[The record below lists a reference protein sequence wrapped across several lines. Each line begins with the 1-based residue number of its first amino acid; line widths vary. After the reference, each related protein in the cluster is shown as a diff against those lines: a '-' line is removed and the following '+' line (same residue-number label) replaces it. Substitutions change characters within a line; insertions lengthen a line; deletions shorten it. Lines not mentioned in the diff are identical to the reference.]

1 MAKQLDFLA
10 SGQII
15 PTALHQ
21 EMERSYLE
29 YAMSV
34 IVGRAL
40 PDVRDGL
47 KPVHRR
53 ILYAMH
59 ELGLTPDRPFRKCAR
74 VVGDVLGKYHPH
86 GDQSVYE
93 ALVRMVQDFSSRY
106 PLLSGHGNFGS
117 IDNDPPAAM
126 RYTETRLA
134 GIGDQAVL
142 GGISEAI
149 VNFSSNFDNSQ
160 QEPVVLPAQL
170 PILILNGCSGIAVG
184 MATNIPPHNLGE
196 VVEGLIA
203 LIDNPDLSEEKLVE
217 IIPGPDFPT
226 GGEILDDTGIREAYR
241 TGRGIIPVRGV
252 AKTETIII
260 EGKRRRERTAIVV
273 TELPF
278 QVNKA
283 AWIEKIAELVN
294 LGKLEGIADIRDE
307 SNREGIRVVIELKR
321 ESQPQQVLAAL
332 YQQTALQTNFGAII
346 LALVDNQP
354 QQLSLKQVLQEFL
367 RFRETTLTRQYGD
380 ELQQASDRLHLV
392 EGLLLALQNIDRV
405 VDILKN
411 APDGTT
417 AKYRFQAELGI
428 SDPQADSILAMP
440 LRRLTGL
447 ERQKLETEATELQ
460 TKIQQLETLLH
471 NRQEFLKSL
480 KKELRSLKKKFA
492 DSRRTKIRTGK
503 SGDRRQETGDGKQQ
517 AAGKKLDSVV
527 KKQETGDRRQ
537 ETAGKKQDSVVK
549 KQETVPM
556 KKFSPPEMK
565 EVSLPTPHTP
575 HPTPHT
581 PHPTP
586 HTHTHTH
593 TPHPTPTPT
602 PTPSLKS
609 EVKKQDNKVKK
620 KPESE
625 NAPSLSLFTPQE
637 PPENAILLL
646 DAEDKISWTTPEE
659 RAPDRGLIIYQQAIE
674 KRENFLVILDN
685 AKAYPITTREV
696 PPQANQPVLISSLLT
711 KTAQKESEA
720 VLNQFFL
727 TEPQKN
733 QELLLLSQQGRI
745 KRLPINELEGVG
757 SRGLSL
763 MKLKEDDRLYAAIF
777 THEGLDLA
785 IATSSGRV
793 LRYPV
798 REELLPIMGKSAQG
812 LAILRLRYGEHLAG
826 CVSLPHREN
835 LLLIS
840 GLGYGKR
847 LAIENLRLSQL
858 GDLGSPALQFV
869 NKQDSLAAM
878 VAARAGSIVL
888 LSTNQNRKL
897 PLEVETVTVTGKDGT
912 GSQLVKLNPA
922 EKIIKVQLLHHL

>member
-354 QQLSLKQVLQEFL
+354 RQLSLKQVLQEFL

-428 SDPQADSILAMP
+428 SDAQADSILAMP

-503 SGDRRQETGDGKQQ
+503 SGAGSSQKGAGTKEQSE
-517 AAGKKLDSVV
+517 GKKL
-527 KKQETGDRRQ
+527 
-537 ETAGKKQDSVVK
+537 DSVVK

-556 KKFSPPEMK
+556 KKFSPPQMK
-565 EVSLPTPHTP
+565 EVSFPTPHTP

-586 HTHTHTH
+586 HT
-593 TPHPTPTPT
+593 PH

-609 EVKKQDNKVKK
+609 EVKKQENKVKK
-620 KPESE
+620 KSESE

-646 DAEDKISWTTPEE
+646 DAEDKVSWTTPEE
-659 RAPDRGLIIYQQAIE
+659 RVPERGLIIYQQAIE

-685 AKAYPITTREV
+685 AKAYPIATREV

-745 KRLPINELEGVG
+745 KRLPIDELEGVG

-763 MKLKEDDRLYAAIF
+763 MKLKEDDRLYGAIF

-798 REELLPIMGKSAQG
+798 REELLPMMSKSAQG

-878 VAARAGSIVL
+878 VAARPGSIVL

-897 PLEVETVTVTGKDGT
+897 PLEVETVMVTGKDGT

-922 EKIIKVQLLHHL
+922 EKIIKAQLLHRL

>member
-354 QQLSLKQVLQEFL
+354 RQLSLKQVLQEFL

-428 SDPQADSILAMP
+428 SDAQADSILAMP

-492 DSRRTKIRTGK
+492 DSRRTKIPTGK
-503 SGDRRQETGDGKQQ
+503 SGDRRQET
-517 AAGKKLDSVV
+517 AGKKL
-527 KKQETGDRRQ
+527 
-537 ETAGKKQDSVVK
+537 DSVVK

-556 KKFSPPEMK
+556 KKFSPPQMK
-565 EVSLPTPHTP
+565 EVSFPTPHTP
-575 HPTPHT
+575 HPTP
-581 PHPTP
+581 
-586 HTHTHTH
+586 
-593 TPHPTPTPT
+593 
-602 PTPSLKS
+602 SFKS
-609 EVKKQDNKVKK
+609 EGKKQDSVVKKQENKVKK
-620 KPESE
+620 KSESE
-625 NAPSLSLFTPQE
+625 NEPILSLFTPQE

-685 AKAYPITTREV
+685 AKAYPIATREV
-696 PPQANQPVLISSLLT
+696 PPKDNQPVLISSLLT
-711 KTAQKESEA
+711 KTAQKDSEA

-727 TEPQKN
+727 TEPQKS

-745 KRLPINELEGVG
+745 KRLHIDELEGVG

-763 MKLKEDDRLYAAIF
+763 MKLKEDDRLYGAVF
-777 THEGLDLA
+777 THEGLDLV

-798 REELLPIMGKSAQG
+798 REELLPMMGKSAQG

-826 CVSLPHREN
+826 CVSLPHRQN

-878 VAARAGSIVL
+878 VAAREGSIVL

-922 EKIIKVQLLHHL
+922 EKIIKAQLLHHL

>member
-10 SGQII
+10 TGQII

-142 GGISEAI
+142 GGISDAI

-354 QQLSLKQVLQEFL
+354 RQLSLKQVLQEFL
-367 RFRETTLTRQYGD
+367 HFRETTLTRQYGD

-503 SGDRRQETGDGKQQ
+503 SGDRRQET
-517 AAGKKLDSVV
+517 
-527 KKQETGDRRQ
+527 E
-537 ETAGKKQDSVVK
+537 GKKQDSVVK

-556 KKFSPPEMK
+556 KKFSPPQTK

-575 HPTPHT
+575 HPTP
-581 PHPTP
+581 
-586 HTHTHTH
+586 
-593 TPHPTPTPT
+593 
-602 PTPSLKS
+602 SFKA
-609 EVKKQDNKVKK
+609 EVKKQENKVKK

-646 DAEDKISWTTPEE
+646 DAEDKISWTTPEQ
-659 RAPDRGLIIYQQAIE
+659 RAPERGLIIYQQAIE

-685 AKAYPITTREV
+685 AKAYPISIREV

-763 MKLKEDDRLYAAIF
+763 MKLKEDDRLYGAIF

-897 PLEVETVTVTGKDGT
+897 PLEVETVAVTGKDGT
-912 GSQLVKLNPA
+912 GSQLVKLNPT
-922 EKIIKVQLLHHL
+922 EKIIKAQLLHHL

>member
-321 ESQPQQVLAAL
+321 ENQPQQVLAAL

-354 QQLSLKQVLQEFL
+354 RQLSLKQVLQEFL

-503 SGDRRQETGDGKQQ
+503 SGDRRQET
-517 AAGKKLDSVV
+517 
-527 KKQETGDRRQ
+527 E
-537 ETAGKKQDSVVK
+537 GKKQDSVVK
-549 KQETVPM
+549 KQETGERRQETEG
-556 KKFSPPEMK
+556 KKLDSVVKKQEAADGK
-565 EVSLPTPHTP
+565 QE
-575 HPTPHT
+575 
-581 PHPTP
+581 
-586 HTHTHTH
+586 
-593 TPHPTPTPT
+593 
-602 PTPSLKS
+602 S
-609 EVKKQDNKVKK
+609 EVKKQENKVKK
-620 KPESE
+620 KSESE

-659 RAPDRGLIIYQQAIE
+659 RAPDQGLIIYQQAIE

-685 AKAYPITTREV
+685 GKAYPIAIREV
-696 PPQANQPVLISSLLT
+696 PPKDNQPVLIDRLLT

-812 LAILRLRYGEHLAG
+812 LAILRLRYGEHLVG
-826 CVSLPHREN
+826 CVSLPPRSN

-888 LSTNQNRKL
+888 LSTNQERKL

-912 GSQLVKLNPA
+912 GSQLVQLNPA
-922 EKIIKVQLLHHL
+922 EKIIKAQLLYCL

>member
-354 QQLSLKQVLQEFL
+354 RQLSLKQVLQEFL

-503 SGDRRQETGDGKQQ
+503 SGDRRQETE
-517 AAGKKLDSVV
+517 GKKLDSVV
-527 KKQETGDRRQ
+527 KKQETGERRQ
-537 ETAGKKQDSVVK
+537 ETGDGKQQAAGKKQDSVVK
-549 KQETVPM
+549 KQETADG
-556 KKFSPPEMK
+556 KREA
-565 EVSLPTPHTP
+565 
-575 HPTPHT
+575 
-581 PHPTP
+581 
-586 HTHTHTH
+586 
-593 TPHPTPTPT
+593 
-602 PTPSLKS
+602 
-609 EVKKQDNKVKK
+609 EVKKQENKVKK
-620 KPESE
+620 KSESE

-659 RAPDRGLIIYQQAIE
+659 RVPDRDLIIYQQAIE
-674 KRENFLVILDN
+674 KQENFLVILDN
-685 AKAYPITTREV
+685 AKAYPISILEV
-696 PPQANQPVLISSLLT
+696 PPQGNQPVLISSLLT

-727 TEPQKN
+727 TKPQKN

-745 KRLPINELEGVG
+745 KRLSINELEGVG

-888 LSTNQNRKL
+888 LSTNQERKL

-912 GSQLVKLNPA
+912 GSQLVKLNPT
-922 EKIIKVQLLHHL
+922 EKIIKAQLLHRL

>member
-354 QQLSLKQVLQEFL
+354 RQLSLKQVLQEFL

-428 SDPQADSILAMP
+428 SDAQADSILAMP

-471 NRQEFLKSL
+471 NRQELLKSL

-503 SGDRRQETGDGKQQ
+503 SGDRRQET
-517 AAGKKLDSVV
+517 
-527 KKQETGDRRQ
+527 E
-537 ETAGKKQDSVVK
+537 GKKQDSVVK

-556 KKFSPPEMK
+556 KKFSPPQTK

-575 HPTPHT
+575 HPTP
-581 PHPTP
+581 
-586 HTHTHTH
+586 
-593 TPHPTPTPT
+593 
-602 PTPSLKS
+602 SLKA
-609 EVKKQDNKVKK
+609 EVKKQENKVKK

-646 DAEDKISWTTPEE
+646 DAEDKISWTTPEQ
-659 RAPDRGLIIYQQAIE
+659 RAPERGLIIYQQAIE

-685 AKAYPITTREV
+685 AKAYPIATREV

-745 KRLPINELEGVG
+745 KRLPIDELEGVG

-763 MKLKEDDRLYAAIF
+763 MKLKEDDRLYGAIF

-798 REELLPIMGKSAQG
+798 REELLPMMSKSAQG

-897 PLEVETVTVTGKDGT
+897 PLEVETVAVTGKDGT
-912 GSQLVKLNPA
+912 GSQLVKLNPT
-922 EKIIKVQLLHHL
+922 EKIIKAQLLHRL

>member
-10 SGQII
+10 TGQII

-142 GGISEAI
+142 GGISDAI

-354 QQLSLKQVLQEFL
+354 RQLSLKQVLQEFL
-367 RFRETTLTRQYGD
+367 HFRETTLTRQYGD

-503 SGDRRQETGDGKQQ
+503 SGDRRQET
-517 AAGKKLDSVV
+517 
-527 KKQETGDRRQ
+527 E
-537 ETAGKKQDSVVK
+537 GKKQDSVVK

-556 KKFSPPEMK
+556 KKFSPPQTK

-575 HPTPHT
+575 HPTP
-581 PHPTP
+581 
-586 HTHTHTH
+586 
-593 TPHPTPTPT
+593 
-602 PTPSLKS
+602 SLKA
-609 EVKKQDNKVKK
+609 EVKKQENKVKK

-646 DAEDKISWTTPEE
+646 DAEDKISWMTPEE

-685 AKAYPITTREV
+685 AKAYPIAIREV
-696 PPQANQPVLISSLLT
+696 PPQANQPVLIDRLLT

-897 PLEVETVTVTGKDGT
+897 PLEVETVAVTGKDGT
-912 GSQLVKLNPA
+912 GSQLVKLNPT
-922 EKIIKVQLLHHL
+922 EKIIKAQLLHHL

>member
-354 QQLSLKQVLQEFL
+354 RQLSLKQVLQEFL

-428 SDPQADSILAMP
+428 SDAQADSILAMP

-503 SGDRRQETGDGKQQ
+503 SGDRRQET
-517 AAGKKLDSVV
+517 
-527 KKQETGDRRQ
+527 
-537 ETAGKKQDSVVK
+537 AGKKQDSVVK

-556 KKFSPPEMK
+556 KKFSPPQMK
-565 EVSLPTPHTP
+565 EVSFPTPHTP

-586 HTHTHTH
+586 
-593 TPHPTPTPT
+593 
-602 PTPSLKS
+602 SLKA
-609 EVKKQDNKVKK
+609 EVKKQENKVKK

-685 AKAYPITTREV
+685 AKAYPIATREV

-745 KRLPINELEGVG
+745 KRLPIDELEGVG

-763 MKLKEDDRLYAAIF
+763 MKLKEDDRLYGAIF

-798 REELLPIMGKSAQG
+798 REELLPMMSKSAQG

-878 VAARAGSIVL
+878 VAAQAGSIVL

-922 EKIIKVQLLHHL
+922 EKIIKAQLLHRL

>member
-354 QQLSLKQVLQEFL
+354 RQLSLKQVLQEFL

-428 SDPQADSILAMP
+428 SDAQADSILAMP

-503 SGDRRQETGDGKQQ
+503 SGDRRQETGDRRQETGERRQETAGKKLDSAVKKQETGERRQ
-517 AAGKKLDSVV
+517 ETAGKKLDSVV
-527 KKQETGDRRQ
+527 KKQE
-537 ETAGKKQDSVVK
+537 
-549 KQETVPM
+549 
-556 KKFSPPEMK
+556 
-565 EVSLPTPHTP
+565 
-575 HPTPHT
+575 
-581 PHPTP
+581 
-586 HTHTHTH
+586 
-593 TPHPTPTPT
+593 
-602 PTPSLKS
+602 
-609 EVKKQDNKVKK
+609 NKVKK
-620 KPESE
+620 KSESE
-625 NAPSLSLFTPQE
+625 NEPILSLFTPQE

-659 RAPDRGLIIYQQAIE
+659 RVPDRGLIIYQQAIE

-685 AKAYPITTREV
+685 AKAYPIATREV
-696 PPQANQPVLISSLLT
+696 PPKDNQPVLISSLLT
-711 KTAQKESEA
+711 KTAQKDSEA

-727 TEPQKN
+727 TEPQKS

-745 KRLPINELEGVG
+745 KRLHIDELEGVG

-763 MKLKEDDRLYAAIF
+763 MKLKEDDRLYGAVF
-777 THEGLDLA
+777 THEGLDLV

-798 REELLPIMGKSAQG
+798 REELLPMMGKSAQG

-826 CVSLPHREN
+826 CVSLPHRQN

-878 VAARAGSIVL
+878 VAAREGSIVL

-922 EKIIKVQLLHHL
+922 EKIIKAQLLHHL

>member
-149 VNFSSNFDNSQ
+149 VNFNSNFDNSQ

-354 QQLSLKQVLQEFL
+354 RQLSLKQVLQEFL

-503 SGDRRQETGDGKQQ
+503 SGDRRQET
-517 AAGKKLDSVV
+517 
-527 KKQETGDRRQ
+527 E
-537 ETAGKKQDSVVK
+537 GKKQDSVVK

-556 KKFSPPEMK
+556 KKFSPPQTK

-575 HPTPHT
+575 HPTP
-581 PHPTP
+581 
-586 HTHTHTH
+586 
-593 TPHPTPTPT
+593 
-602 PTPSLKS
+602 SLKA
-609 EVKKQDNKVKK
+609 EVKKQENKVKK

-646 DAEDKISWTTPEE
+646 DAEDKISWTTPEQ
-659 RAPDRGLIIYQQAIE
+659 RAPERGLIIYQQAIE

-685 AKAYPITTREV
+685 AKAYPIATREV

-745 KRLPINELEGVG
+745 KRLPIDELEGVG

-763 MKLKEDDRLYAAIF
+763 MKLKEDDRLYGAIF

-840 GLGYGKR
+840 GLGYAKR

-878 VAARAGSIVL
+878 VAARPGSIVL

-897 PLEVETVTVTGKDGT
+897 PLEVETVMVTGKDGT
-912 GSQLVKLNPA
+912 GSQLVKLNPT
-922 EKIIKVQLLHHL
+922 EKIIKAQLLQDTSNRGFC

>member
-354 QQLSLKQVLQEFL
+354 RQLSLKQVLQEFL

-428 SDPQADSILAMP
+428 SDAQADSILAMP

-503 SGDRRQETGDGKQQ
+503 SGDRRQQ
-517 AAGKKLDSVV
+517 AAGKKL
-527 KKQETGDRRQ
+527 
-537 ETAGKKQDSVVK
+537 DSVVK

-565 EVSLPTPHTP
+565 EVSFPTPHTP
-575 HPTPHT
+575 HPTP
-581 PHPTP
+581 P
-586 HTHTHTH
+586 
-593 TPHPTPTPT
+593 
-602 PTPSLKS
+602 LKA
-609 EVKKQDNKVKK
+609 EVKKQENKVKK
-620 KPESE
+620 KSESE
-625 NAPSLSLFTPQE
+625 NEPILSLFTPQE

-659 RAPDRGLIIYQQAIE
+659 RVPDRGLIIYQQAIE

-685 AKAYPITTREV
+685 AKAYPIATREV
-696 PPQANQPVLISSLLT
+696 PPKDNQPVLISSLLT
-711 KTAQKESEA
+711 KTAQKDSEA

-727 TEPQKN
+727 TEPQKS

-745 KRLPINELEGVG
+745 KRLPIDELEGVG

-763 MKLKEDDRLYAAIF
+763 MKLKEDDRLYGAIF

-798 REELLPIMGKSAQG
+798 REELLPMMSKSAQG

-878 VAARAGSIVL
+878 VAAREGSIVL

-922 EKIIKVQLLHHL
+922 EKIIKAQLLHHL

>member
-10 SGQII
+10 TGQII

-142 GGISEAI
+142 GGISDAI

-354 QQLSLKQVLQEFL
+354 RQLSLKQVLQEFL

-428 SDPQADSILAMP
+428 SDAQADSILAMP

-503 SGDRRQETGDGKQQ
+503 SG
-517 AAGKKLDSVV
+517 AGSSQKGAGTKEQS
-527 KKQETGDRRQ
+527 
-537 ETAGKKQDSVVK
+537 AGKKQDSVVK
-549 KQETVPM
+549 KQESVPM
-556 KKFSPPEMK
+556 KKFSPPQMK
-565 EVSLPTPHTP
+565 EVSFPTPHTP
-575 HPTPHT
+575 HPTP
-581 PHPTP
+581 
-586 HTHTHTH
+586 
-593 TPHPTPTPT
+593 
-602 PTPSLKS
+602 SFEA
-609 EVKKQDNKVKK
+609 EVKKQENKVKK
-620 KPESE
+620 KSESE

-659 RAPDRGLIIYQQAIE
+659 RAPDQGLIIYQQAIE

-685 AKAYPITTREV
+685 AKAYPIATREV
-696 PPQANQPVLISSLLT
+696 PPKDNQPVLIDRLLT
-711 KTAQKESEA
+711 KTAQQDSEA

-727 TEPQKN
+727 TEPKKN

-745 KRLPINELEGVG
+745 KRLSIDELEGVG

-763 MKLKEDDRLYAAIF
+763 MKLKEDDRLYGAIF

-812 LAILRLRYGEHLAG
+812 LAILRLRYGENLAG

-897 PLEVETVTVTGKDGT
+897 PLEVETVAVTGKDGT

-922 EKIIKVQLLHHL
+922 EKIIKAQLLHRL

>member
-1 MAKQLDFLA
+1 
-10 SGQII
+10 
-15 PTALHQ
+15 
-21 EMERSYLE
+21 
-29 YAMSV
+29 
-34 IVGRAL
+34 
-40 PDVRDGL
+40 
-47 KPVHRR
+47 
-53 ILYAMH
+53 
-59 ELGLTPDRPFRKCAR
+59 
-74 VVGDVLGKYHPH
+74 
-86 GDQSVYE
+86 
-93 ALVRMVQDFSSRY
+93 
-106 PLLSGHGNFGS
+106 
-117 IDNDPPAAM
+117 
-126 RYTETRLA
+126 
-134 GIGDQAVL
+134 
-142 GGISEAI
+142 
-149 VNFSSNFDNSQ
+149 
-160 QEPVVLPAQL
+160 
-170 PILILNGCSGIAVG
+170 
-184 MATNIPPHNLGE
+184 
-196 VVEGLIA
+196 
-203 LIDNPDLSEEKLVE
+203 
-217 IIPGPDFPT
+217 
-226 GGEILDDTGIREAYR
+226 
-241 TGRGIIPVRGV
+241 
-252 AKTETIII
+252 
-260 EGKRRRERTAIVV
+260 
-273 TELPF
+273 
-278 QVNKA
+278 
-283 AWIEKIAELVN
+283 
-294 LGKLEGIADIRDE
+294 LEGIADIRDE

-354 QQLSLKQVLQEFL
+354 RQLSLKQVLQEFL

-417 AKYRFQAELGI
+417 AKYRFRAELGI

-503 SGDRRQETGDGKQQ
+503 SGDRKQETE
-517 AAGKKLDSVV
+517 GKKQDSVV
-527 KKQETGDRRQ
+527 KKQDTGDGRQ
-537 ETAGKKQDSVVK
+537 ETEGKKQDSVVK

-556 KKFSPPEMK
+556 KKFSPPQMK
-565 EVSLPTPHTP
+565 EVSFPTPHTP

-586 HTHTHTH
+586 
-593 TPHPTPTPT
+593 P
-602 PTPSLKS
+602 LKS
-609 EVKKQDNKVKK
+609 EVKKQENKVKK
-620 KPESE
+620 KSESE
-625 NAPSLSLFTPQE
+625 NTPSLSLFTPQE

-659 RAPDRGLIIYQQAIE
+659 RAPDQGLIIYQQAIE

-685 AKAYPITTREV
+685 AKAYPIATREV
-696 PPQANQPVLISSLLT
+696 PPQANQPVLIDRLLT
-711 KTAQKESEA
+711 KTAQKDSEA

-777 THEGLDLA
+777 TQEGLDLA

-798 REELLPIMGKSAQG
+798 REELLPMMGKSAQG
-812 LAILRLRYGEHLAG
+812 VGILRLRYGENLAG

-888 LSTNQNRKL
+888 LSTNQNRQL

-912 GSQLVKLNPA
+912 GSQLVKLNPT
-922 EKIIKVQLLHHL
+922 EKIIKAQLLHRL

>member
-1 MAKQLDFLA
+1 
-10 SGQII
+10 
-15 PTALHQ
+15 
-21 EMERSYLE
+21 
-29 YAMSV
+29 
-34 IVGRAL
+34 
-40 PDVRDGL
+40 
-47 KPVHRR
+47 
-53 ILYAMH
+53 MH

-354 QQLSLKQVLQEFL
+354 RQLSLKQVLQEFL

-428 SDPQADSILAMP
+428 SDDQADSILAMA

-492 DSRRTKIRTGK
+492 DSRRTKIRPGK
-503 SGDRRQETGDGKQQ
+503 S
-517 AAGKKLDSVV
+517 
-527 KKQETGDRRQ
+527 GDRRQ

-556 KKFSPPEMK
+556 KKFSPPQMK
-565 EVSLPTPHTP
+565 EVSFPTPQTP
-575 HPTPHT
+575 HPTP
-581 PHPTP
+581 P
-586 HTHTHTH
+586 
-593 TPHPTPTPT
+593 
-602 PTPSLKS
+602 LKA
-609 EVKKQDNKVKK
+609 EVKKQENKVKK
-620 KPESE
+620 KSESE

-685 AKAYPITTREV
+685 AKAYPIATREV

-745 KRLPINELEGVG
+745 KRLPIDELEGVG

-763 MKLKEDDRLYAAIF
+763 MKLKEDDHLYGAIF

-798 REELLPIMGKSAQG
+798 REELLPMMGKSAQG

-840 GLGYGKR
+840 GLGYAKR

-888 LSTNQNRKL
+888 LSTNQKRKL

-922 EKIIKVQLLHHL
+922 EKIIKAQLLHHL

>member
-354 QQLSLKQVLQEFL
+354 RQLSLKQVLQEFL

-503 SGDRRQETGDGKQQ
+503 SGDRRQET
-517 AAGKKLDSVV
+517 
-527 KKQETGDRRQ
+527 E
-537 ETAGKKQDSVVK
+537 GKKQDSVVK

-556 KKFSPPEMK
+556 KKFSPPQTK

-575 HPTPHT
+575 HPTP
-581 PHPTP
+581 
-586 HTHTHTH
+586 
-593 TPHPTPTPT
+593 
-602 PTPSLKS
+602 SLKA
-609 EVKKQDNKVKK
+609 EVKKQENKVKK

-646 DAEDKISWTTPEE
+646 DAEDKISWTTPEQ
-659 RAPDRGLIIYQQAIE
+659 RAPERGLIIYQQAIE

-685 AKAYPITTREV
+685 AKAYPIATREV

-745 KRLPINELEGVG
+745 KRLPIDELEGVG

-763 MKLKEDDRLYAAIF
+763 MKLKEDDRLYGAIF

-798 REELLPIMGKSAQG
+798 REELLPMMSKSAQG

-840 GLGYGKR
+840 GLGYAKR

-878 VAARAGSIVL
+878 VAARPGSIVL

-897 PLEVETVTVTGKDGT
+897 PLEVETVMVTGKDGT
-912 GSQLVKLNPA
+912 GSQLVKLNPT
-922 EKIIKVQLLHHL
+922 EKIIKAQLLQDTSNRGFC

>member
-10 SGQII
+10 TGQII

-142 GGISEAI
+142 GGISDAI

-354 QQLSLKQVLQEFL
+354 RQLSLKQVLQEFL
-367 RFRETTLTRQYGD
+367 HFRETTLTRQYGD

-503 SGDRRQETGDGKQQ
+503 SGDRRQET
-517 AAGKKLDSVV
+517 
-527 KKQETGDRRQ
+527 E
-537 ETAGKKQDSVVK
+537 GKKQDSVVK

-556 KKFSPPEMK
+556 KKFSPPQTK

-575 HPTPHT
+575 HPTP
-581 PHPTP
+581 
-586 HTHTHTH
+586 
-593 TPHPTPTPT
+593 
-602 PTPSLKS
+602 SFKA
-609 EVKKQDNKVKK
+609 EVKKQENKVKK

-685 AKAYPITTREV
+685 AKAYPIAIREV

-763 MKLKEDDRLYAAIF
+763 MKLKEDDRLYGAIF

-888 LSTNQNRKL
+888 LSTNQDRKL
-897 PLEVETVTVTGKDGT
+897 PLEVETVAVTGKDGT
-912 GSQLVKLNPA
+912 GSQLVKLNPT
-922 EKIIKVQLLHHL
+922 EKIIKAQLLHHL

>member
-149 VNFSSNFDNSQ
+149 VNFNSNFDNSQ

-203 LIDNPDLSEEKLVE
+203 LIE
-217 IIPGPDFPT
+217 
-226 GGEILDDTGIREAYR
+226 
-241 TGRGIIPVRGV
+241 

-354 QQLSLKQVLQEFL
+354 RQLSLKQVLQEFL

-503 SGDRRQETGDGKQQ
+503 SGDRRQET
-517 AAGKKLDSVV
+517 
-527 KKQETGDRRQ
+527 E
-537 ETAGKKQDSVVK
+537 GKKQDSVVK

-556 KKFSPPEMK
+556 KKFSPPQTK

-575 HPTPHT
+575 HPTP
-581 PHPTP
+581 
-586 HTHTHTH
+586 
-593 TPHPTPTPT
+593 
-602 PTPSLKS
+602 SLKA
-609 EVKKQDNKVKK
+609 EVKKQENKVKK

-646 DAEDKISWTTPEE
+646 DAEDKISWTTPEQ
-659 RAPDRGLIIYQQAIE
+659 RAPERGLIIYQQAIE

-685 AKAYPITTREV
+685 AKAYPIATREV

-745 KRLPINELEGVG
+745 KRLPIDELEGVG

-763 MKLKEDDRLYAAIF
+763 MKLKEDDRLYGAIF

-798 REELLPIMGKSAQG
+798 REELLPMMSKSAQG

-840 GLGYGKR
+840 GLGYAKR

-878 VAARAGSIVL
+878 VAARPGSIVL

-897 PLEVETVTVTGKDGT
+897 PLEVETVMVTGKDGT
-912 GSQLVKLNPA
+912 GSQLVKLNPT
-922 EKIIKVQLLHHL
+922 EKIIKAQLLQDTSNRGFC

>member
-354 QQLSLKQVLQEFL
+354 RQLSLKQVLQEFL

-428 SDPQADSILAMP
+428 SDDQADSILAMP

-492 DSRRTKIRTGK
+492 DSRRTKIRPGK
-503 SGDRRQETGDGKQQ
+503 S
-517 AAGKKLDSVV
+517 
-527 KKQETGDRRQ
+527 GDRRQ

-556 KKFSPPEMK
+556 KKFSPPQMK
-565 EVSLPTPHTP
+565 EVSFPTPQTP
-575 HPTPHT
+575 HPTP
-581 PHPTP
+581 P
-586 HTHTHTH
+586 
-593 TPHPTPTPT
+593 
-602 PTPSLKS
+602 LKA
-609 EVKKQDNKVKK
+609 EVKKQENKVKK
-620 KPESE
+620 KSESE

-685 AKAYPITTREV
+685 AKAYPIAIREV
-696 PPQANQPVLISSLLT
+696 PPKDNQPVLISSLLT

-777 THEGLDLA
+777 TQEGLDLA
-785 IATSSGRV
+785 IATSSGRM

-798 REELLPIMGKSAQG
+798 REELLPMMSKSAQG

-840 GLGYGKR
+840 GLGYAKR

-888 LSTNQNRKL
+888 LSTNQKRKL

-922 EKIIKVQLLHHL
+922 EKIIKAQLLHRL

>member
-149 VNFSSNFDNSQ
+149 VNFNSNFDNSQ

-354 QQLSLKQVLQEFL
+354 RQLSLKQVLQEFL

-428 SDPQADSILAMP
+428 SDAQADSILAMP

-503 SGDRRQETGDGKQQ
+503 SG
-517 AAGKKLDSVV
+517 AGSSQKGAGTKEQS
-527 KKQETGDRRQ
+527 
-537 ETAGKKQDSVVK
+537 AGKKQDSVVK
-549 KQETVPM
+549 KQESVPM
-556 KKFSPPEMK
+556 KKFSPPQMK
-565 EVSLPTPHTP
+565 EVSFPTPHTP
-575 HPTPHT
+575 HPTP
-581 PHPTP
+581 
-586 HTHTHTH
+586 
-593 TPHPTPTPT
+593 
-602 PTPSLKS
+602 SFEA
-609 EVKKQDNKVKK
+609 EVKKQENKVKK
-620 KPESE
+620 KSESE

-685 AKAYPITTREV
+685 AKAYPIATREV
-696 PPQANQPVLISSLLT
+696 PPKDNQPVLIDRLLT
-711 KTAQKESEA
+711 KTAQKDSEA

-745 KRLPINELEGVG
+745 KRLSIDELEGVG

-763 MKLKEDDRLYAAIF
+763 MKLKEDDRLYGAIF

-878 VAARAGSIVL
+878 VAAREGSIVL

-922 EKIIKVQLLHHL
+922 EKIIKAQLLHRL

>member
-149 VNFSSNFDNSQ
+149 VNFNSNFDNSQ

-354 QQLSLKQVLQEFL
+354 RQLSLKQVLQEFL

-428 SDPQADSILAMP
+428 SDAQADSILAMP

-503 SGDRRQETGDGKQQ
+503 SG
-517 AAGKKLDSVV
+517 AGSSQKGAGTKEQS
-527 KKQETGDRRQ
+527 
-537 ETAGKKQDSVVK
+537 AGKKQDSVVK
-549 KQETVPM
+549 KQESVPM
-556 KKFSPPEMK
+556 KKFSPPQMK
-565 EVSLPTPHTP
+565 EVSFPTPHTP
-575 HPTPHT
+575 HPTP
-581 PHPTP
+581 
-586 HTHTHTH
+586 
-593 TPHPTPTPT
+593 
-602 PTPSLKS
+602 SFEA
-609 EVKKQDNKVKK
+609 EVKKQENKVKK
-620 KPESE
+620 KSESE

-685 AKAYPITTREV
+685 AKAYPIATREV
-696 PPQANQPVLISSLLT
+696 PPKDNQPVLIDRLLT
-711 KTAQKESEA
+711 KTAQKDSEA

-745 KRLPINELEGVG
+745 KRLSIDELEGVG

-763 MKLKEDDRLYAAIF
+763 MKLKEDDRLYGAIF

-812 LAILRLRYGEHLAG
+812 LAILRLRYGENLAG

-878 VAARAGSIVL
+878 VAAQEGSIVL

-922 EKIIKVQLLHHL
+922 EKIIKVQLLHRL

>member
-142 GGISEAI
+142 GGISDAI

-354 QQLSLKQVLQEFL
+354 RQLSLKQVLQEFL

-428 SDPQADSILAMP
+428 SDAQADSILAMP

-503 SGDRRQETGDGKQQ
+503 SGDRRQET
-517 AAGKKLDSVV
+517 
-527 KKQETGDRRQ
+527 
-537 ETAGKKQDSVVK
+537 AGKKQDSVVK

-556 KKFSPPEMK
+556 KKFSPPQIK

-586 HTHTHTH
+586 HTPHPTPH
-593 TPHPTPTPT
+593 TPHPTPHTPHPT
-602 PTPSLKS
+602 PPFKS
-609 EVKKQDNKVKK
+609 EVKKQENKVKK
-620 KPESE
+620 KSESE
-625 NAPSLSLFTPQE
+625 NEPILSLFTPQE
-637 PPENAILLL
+637 PPENAILWL
-646 DAEDKISWTTPEE
+646 DAEDKISWTTAEE
-659 RAPDRGLIIYQQAIE
+659 RAPDKGLIIYQQAIE

-685 AKAYPITTREV
+685 AKAYPIATREV

-745 KRLPINELEGVG
+745 KRLPIDELEGVG

-763 MKLKEDDRLYAAIF
+763 MKLKEDDRLYAALF

-798 REELLPIMGKSAQG
+798 REELLPMMSKSAQG

-897 PLEVETVTVTGKDGT
+897 PLEVETVAVTGKDGT
-912 GSQLVKLNPA
+912 GSQLVKLNPT
-922 EKIIKVQLLHHL
+922 EKIIKAQLLHRL

>member
-149 VNFSSNFDNSQ
+149 VNFNSNFDNSQ

-354 QQLSLKQVLQEFL
+354 RQLSLKQVLQEFL

-503 SGDRRQETGDGKQQ
+503 SGDRK
-517 AAGKKLDSVV
+517 
-527 KKQETGDRRQ
+527 Q

-556 KKFSPPEMK
+556 KKFSPPQTK

-575 HPTPHT
+575 HPTP
-581 PHPTP
+581 
-586 HTHTHTH
+586 
-593 TPHPTPTPT
+593 
-602 PTPSLKS
+602 SLKA
-609 EVKKQDNKVKK
+609 EVKKQENKVKK

-659 RAPDRGLIIYQQAIE
+659 RAPDQGLIIYQQAIE

-685 AKAYPITTREV
+685 AKAYPIATREV

-727 TEPQKN
+727 TEPQKT

-745 KRLPINELEGVG
+745 KRLPIDELEGVG

-763 MKLKEDDRLYAAIF
+763 MKLKEDDRLYGAIF

-798 REELLPIMGKSAQG
+798 REELLPMMSKSAQG

-840 GLGYGKR
+840 GLGYAKR

-878 VAARAGSIVL
+878 VAARPGSIVL

-912 GSQLVKLNPA
+912 GSQLVKLNPT
-922 EKIIKVQLLHHL
+922 EKIIKAQLLQDTSNRGFC

>member
-1 MAKQLDFLA
+1 
-10 SGQII
+10 
-15 PTALHQ
+15 
-21 EMERSYLE
+21 
-29 YAMSV
+29 
-34 IVGRAL
+34 
-40 PDVRDGL
+40 
-47 KPVHRR
+47 
-53 ILYAMH
+53 
-59 ELGLTPDRPFRKCAR
+59 
-74 VVGDVLGKYHPH
+74 
-86 GDQSVYE
+86 
-93 ALVRMVQDFSSRY
+93 VRMVQDFSSRY

-354 QQLSLKQVLQEFL
+354 RQLSLKQVLQEFL

-503 SGDRRQETGDGKQQ
+503 SGDRRQET
-517 AAGKKLDSVV
+517 
-527 KKQETGDRRQ
+527 E
-537 ETAGKKQDSVVK
+537 GKKQDSVVK

-556 KKFSPPEMK
+556 KKFSPPQTK

-575 HPTPHT
+575 HPTP
-581 PHPTP
+581 
-586 HTHTHTH
+586 
-593 TPHPTPTPT
+593 
-602 PTPSLKS
+602 SLKA
-609 EVKKQDNKVKK
+609 EVKKQENKVKK

-646 DAEDKISWTTPEE
+646 DAEDKISWTTPEQ
-659 RAPDRGLIIYQQAIE
+659 RAPERGLIIYQQAIE

-685 AKAYPITTREV
+685 AKAYPIATREV

-745 KRLPINELEGVG
+745 KRLPIDELEGVG

-763 MKLKEDDRLYAAIF
+763 MKLKEDDRLYGAIF

-798 REELLPIMGKSAQG
+798 REELLPMMSKSAQG

-840 GLGYGKR
+840 GLGYAKR

-878 VAARAGSIVL
+878 VAARPGSIVL

-897 PLEVETVTVTGKDGT
+897 PLEVETVMVTGKDGT
-912 GSQLVKLNPA
+912 GSQLVKLNPT
-922 EKIIKVQLLHHL
+922 EKIIKAQLLQDTSNRGFC

>member
-354 QQLSLKQVLQEFL
+354 RQLSLKQVLQEFL

-428 SDPQADSILAMP
+428 SDAQADSILAMP

-503 SGDRRQETGDGKQQ
+503 SGDRRQETGDRRQETGERRQETAGKKLDSAVKKQETGERRQ
-517 AAGKKLDSVV
+517 ETAGKKLDSVV
-527 KKQETGDRRQ
+527 KKQE
-537 ETAGKKQDSVVK
+537 
-549 KQETVPM
+549 
-556 KKFSPPEMK
+556 
-565 EVSLPTPHTP
+565 
-575 HPTPHT
+575 
-581 PHPTP
+581 
-586 HTHTHTH
+586 
-593 TPHPTPTPT
+593 
-602 PTPSLKS
+602 
-609 EVKKQDNKVKK
+609 NKVKK
-620 KPESE
+620 KSESE
-625 NAPSLSLFTPQE
+625 NEPILSLFTPQE

-659 RAPDRGLIIYQQAIE
+659 RVPDRGLIIYQQAIE

-685 AKAYPITTREV
+685 AKAYPIATREV
-696 PPQANQPVLISSLLT
+696 PPKDNQPVLISSLLT
-711 KTAQKESEA
+711 KTAQKDSEA

-727 TEPQKN
+727 TEPQKS

-745 KRLPINELEGVG
+745 KRLPIDELEGVG

-763 MKLKEDDRLYAAIF
+763 MKLKEDDRLYGAVF
-777 THEGLDLA
+777 THEGLDLV

-798 REELLPIMGKSAQG
+798 REELLPMMGKSAQG

-826 CVSLPHREN
+826 CVSLPHRQN

-878 VAARAGSIVL
+878 VAAREGSIVL

-922 EKIIKVQLLHHL
+922 EKIIKAQLLHHL

>member
-149 VNFSSNFDNSQ
+149 VNFNSNFDNSQ

-354 QQLSLKQVLQEFL
+354 RQLSLKQVLQEFL

-428 SDPQADSILAMP
+428 SDAQADSILAMP

-503 SGDRRQETGDGKQQ
+503 SG
-517 AAGKKLDSVV
+517 AGSSQKGAGTKEQS
-527 KKQETGDRRQ
+527 
-537 ETAGKKQDSVVK
+537 AGKKQDSVVK
-549 KQETVPM
+549 KQESVPM
-556 KKFSPPEMK
+556 KNFSPPQMK
-565 EVSLPTPHTP
+565 EVSFPTPHTP
-575 HPTPHT
+575 HPTP
-581 PHPTP
+581 
-586 HTHTHTH
+586 
-593 TPHPTPTPT
+593 
-602 PTPSLKS
+602 SFEA
-609 EVKKQDNKVKK
+609 EVKKQENKVKK
-620 KPESE
+620 KSESE

-685 AKAYPITTREV
+685 AKAYPIATREV
-696 PPQANQPVLISSLLT
+696 PPKDNQPVLIDRLLT
-711 KTAQKESEA
+711 KTAQKDSEA

-745 KRLPINELEGVG
+745 KRLPIDELEGVG

-763 MKLKEDDRLYAAIF
+763 MKLKEDDRLYGAIF

-798 REELLPIMGKSAQG
+798 REELLPIMSKSAQG
-812 LAILRLRYGEHLAG
+812 LAILRLRYGENLAG

-878 VAARAGSIVL
+878 VAAREGSIVL

-922 EKIIKVQLLHHL
+922 EKIIKAQLLHRL

>member
-10 SGQII
+10 SGQIV

-354 QQLSLKQVLQEFL
+354 RQLSLKQVLQEFL

-503 SGDRRQETGDGKQQ
+503 SGDR
-517 AAGKKLDSVV
+517 
-527 KKQETGDRRQ
+527 KQET
-537 ETAGKKQDSVVK
+537 EGKKQDSVVK

-556 KKFSPPEMK
+556 KKFSPPQTK

-586 HTHTHTH
+586 
-593 TPHPTPTPT
+593 
-602 PTPSLKS
+602 SFKA
-609 EVKKQDNKVKK
+609 EVKKQENKVKK
-620 KPESE
+620 KSESE

-646 DAEDKISWTTPEE
+646 DAEDKISWTTPEQ
-659 RAPDRGLIIYQQAIE
+659 RALDRGLIIYQQAIE

-685 AKAYPITTREV
+685 AKAYPIATREV

-763 MKLKEDDRLYAAIF
+763 MKLKEDDRLYAALF

-812 LAILRLRYGEHLAG
+812 VGILRLRYGENLAG

-869 NKQDSLAAM
+869 NKQDNLAAM

-897 PLEVETVTVTGKDGT
+897 SLEVETVTVTGKDGT
-912 GSQLVKLNPA
+912 GSQLVKLNLE
-922 EKIIKVQLLHHL
+922 EKIIKAQLLQDTSNKRFF

>member
-354 QQLSLKQVLQEFL
+354 RQLSLKQVLQEFL

-428 SDPQADSILAMP
+428 SDAQADSILAMP

-503 SGDRRQETGDGKQQ
+503 SGDRK
-517 AAGKKLDSVV
+517 
-527 KKQETGDRRQ
+527 Q

-549 KQETVPM
+549 KQE
-556 KKFSPPEMK
+556 
-565 EVSLPTPHTP
+565 
-575 HPTPHT
+575 
-581 PHPTP
+581 
-586 HTHTHTH
+586 
-593 TPHPTPTPT
+593 
-602 PTPSLKS
+602 
-609 EVKKQDNKVKK
+609 NKVKK
-620 KPESE
+620 KSESE

-685 AKAYPITTREV
+685 AKAYPIATREV

-711 KTAQKESEA
+711 KTAQKDSEA

-727 TEPQKN
+727 TEPQKS

-745 KRLPINELEGVG
+745 KRLPIDELEGVG

-763 MKLKEDDRLYAAIF
+763 MKLKEDDRLYGAIF

-798 REELLPIMGKSAQG
+798 REELLPMMSKSAQG

-826 CVSLPHREN
+826 CVSLPHRQN

-878 VAARAGSIVL
+878 VAARPGSIVL

-922 EKIIKVQLLHHL
+922 EKIIKAQLLHHL

>member
-10 SGQII
+10 TGQII

-142 GGISEAI
+142 GGISDAI

-354 QQLSLKQVLQEFL
+354 RQLSLKQVLQEFL
-367 RFRETTLTRQYGD
+367 HFRETTLTRQYGD

-503 SGDRRQETGDGKQQ
+503 SGDRRQET
-517 AAGKKLDSVV
+517 
-527 KKQETGDRRQ
+527 E
-537 ETAGKKQDSVVK
+537 GKKQDSVVK

-575 HPTPHT
+575 HPTP
-581 PHPTP
+581 
-586 HTHTHTH
+586 
-593 TPHPTPTPT
+593 
-602 PTPSLKS
+602 SFKA
-609 EVKKQDNKVKK
+609 EVKKQENKVKK

-685 AKAYPITTREV
+685 AKAYPIAIREV
-696 PPQANQPVLISSLLT
+696 PPQANQPVLIDRLLT

-763 MKLKEDDRLYAAIF
+763 MKLKEDDRLYGAIF

-897 PLEVETVTVTGKDGT
+897 PLEVETVAVTGKDGT
-912 GSQLVKLNPA
+912 GSQLVKLNPT
-922 EKIIKVQLLHHL
+922 EKIIKAQLLHHL

>member
-142 GGISEAI
+142 GGISDAI

-354 QQLSLKQVLQEFL
+354 RQLSLKQVLQEFL

-428 SDPQADSILAMP
+428 SDAQADSILAMP

-503 SGDRRQETGDGKQQ
+503 SGDKRQETGDRRQETGDRRQET
-517 AAGKKLDSVV
+517 AGKKLDSAV
-527 KKQETGDRRQ
+527 KKQETGDRRQETGDRRQ

-549 KQETVPM
+549 KQETGDRRQETEG
-556 KKFSPPEMK
+556 KKQDS
-565 EVSLPTPHTP
+565 V
-575 HPTPHT
+575 
-581 PHPTP
+581 
-586 HTHTHTH
+586 
-593 TPHPTPTPT
+593 
-602 PTPSLKS
+602 
-609 EVKKQDNKVKK
+609 VKKQENKVKK
-620 KPESE
+620 KSESE

-646 DAEDKISWTTPEE
+646 DAEDKIGWTTPEE

-685 AKAYPITTREV
+685 AKAYPIAIREV

-727 TEPQKN
+727 AEPQKN

-745 KRLPINELEGVG
+745 KRLPIDELEGLG

-798 REELLPIMGKSAQG
+798 REELLPMMSKSAQG

-847 LAIENLRLSQL
+847 LAIDNLRLSQL

-878 VAARAGSIVL
+878 VAARAGGIVL
-888 LSTNQNRKL
+888 LSTDQKRKL
-897 PLEVETVTVTGKDGT
+897 SLEVETVTVTGKDGT
-912 GSQLVKLNPA
+912 GSQLVKLNPG
-922 EKIIKVQLLHHL
+922 EKIIKAQLLSSRAKLIS

>member
-10 SGQII
+10 TGQII

-142 GGISEAI
+142 GGISDAI

-203 LIDNPDLSEEKLVE
+203 LIDNPEEKLVE

-354 QQLSLKQVLQEFL
+354 RQLSLKQVLQEFL
-367 RFRETTLTRQYGD
+367 HFRETTLTRQYGD

-503 SGDRRQETGDGKQQ
+503 SGDRRQET
-517 AAGKKLDSVV
+517 
-527 KKQETGDRRQ
+527 E
-537 ETAGKKQDSVVK
+537 GKKQDSVVK

-575 HPTPHT
+575 HPTP
-581 PHPTP
+581 
-586 HTHTHTH
+586 
-593 TPHPTPTPT
+593 
-602 PTPSLKS
+602 SFKA
-609 EVKKQDNKVKK
+609 EVKKQENKVKK

-685 AKAYPITTREV
+685 AKAYPIAIREV
-696 PPQANQPVLISSLLT
+696 PPKDNQPVLIDRLLT

-763 MKLKEDDRLYAAIF
+763 MKLKEDDRLYGAIF

-922 EKIIKVQLLHHL
+922 EKIIKAQLLHHL

>member
-149 VNFSSNFDNSQ
+149 VNFNSNFDNSQ

-354 QQLSLKQVLQEFL
+354 RQLSLKQVLQEFL

-503 SGDRRQETGDGKQQ
+503 SGDRRQET
-517 AAGKKLDSVV
+517 
-527 KKQETGDRRQ
+527 E
-537 ETAGKKQDSVVK
+537 GKKQDSVVK

-556 KKFSPPEMK
+556 KKFSPPQMK

-575 HPTPHT
+575 HPTP
-581 PHPTP
+581 
-586 HTHTHTH
+586 
-593 TPHPTPTPT
+593 
-602 PTPSLKS
+602 SLKS
-609 EVKKQDNKVKK
+609 EVKKQENKVKK
-620 KPESE
+620 KSESE

-659 RAPDRGLIIYQQAIE
+659 RVPDRGLIIYQQAIE

-685 AKAYPITTREV
+685 AKAYPIATREV
-696 PPQANQPVLISSLLT
+696 PPKDNQPVLISSLLT

-745 KRLPINELEGVG
+745 KRLPIDELEGVG

-763 MKLKEDDRLYAAIF
+763 MKLKEDDRLYGAIF

-798 REELLPIMGKSAQG
+798 REELLPMMSKSAQG

-897 PLEVETVTVTGKDGT
+897 PLEVETVAVTGKDGT
-912 GSQLVKLNPA
+912 GSQLVKLNPT
-922 EKIIKVQLLHHL
+922 EKIIKAQLLHHL

>member
-354 QQLSLKQVLQEFL
+354 RQLSLKQVLQEFL

-428 SDPQADSILAMP
+428 SDAQADSILAMP

-503 SGDRRQETGDGKQQ
+503 SGDRRQET
-517 AAGKKLDSVV
+517 
-527 KKQETGDRRQ
+527 E
-537 ETAGKKQDSVVK
+537 GKKQDSVVK

-556 KKFSPPEMK
+556 KKFSPPQTK

-575 HPTPHT
+575 HPTP
-581 PHPTP
+581 
-586 HTHTHTH
+586 
-593 TPHPTPTPT
+593 
-602 PTPSLKS
+602 SLKA
-609 EVKKQDNKVKK
+609 EVKKQENKVKK

-646 DAEDKISWTTPEE
+646 DAEDKISWTTPEQ
-659 RAPDRGLIIYQQAIE
+659 RAPERGLIIYQQAIE

-685 AKAYPITTREV
+685 AKAYPIATREV

-711 KTAQKESEA
+711 KTAQKDSEA

-745 KRLPINELEGVG
+745 KRLPIDELEGVG

-763 MKLKEDDRLYAAIF
+763 MKLKEDDRLYGAIF

-798 REELLPIMGKSAQG
+798 REELLPMMSKSAQG

-840 GLGYGKR
+840 GLGYAKR

-878 VAARAGSIVL
+878 VAARPGSIVL

-897 PLEVETVTVTGKDGT
+897 PLEVETVMVTGKDGT
-912 GSQLVKLNPA
+912 GSQLVKLNPT
-922 EKIIKVQLLHHL
+922 EKIIKAQLLQDTSNRGFC

>member
-149 VNFSSNFDNSQ
+149 VNFNSNFDNSQ

-354 QQLSLKQVLQEFL
+354 RQLSLKQVLQEFL

-428 SDPQADSILAMP
+428 SDAQADSILAMP

-503 SGDRRQETGDGKQQ
+503 SG
-517 AAGKKLDSVV
+517 AGSSQKGAGTKEQS
-527 KKQETGDRRQ
+527 
-537 ETAGKKQDSVVK
+537 AGKKQDSVVK
-549 KQETVPM
+549 KQESVPM
-556 KKFSPPEMK
+556 KNFSPPQMK
-565 EVSLPTPHTP
+565 EVSFPTPHTP
-575 HPTPHT
+575 HPTP
-581 PHPTP
+581 
-586 HTHTHTH
+586 
-593 TPHPTPTPT
+593 
-602 PTPSLKS
+602 SFKS
-609 EVKKQDNKVKK
+609 EGNKLDSVVKKQENKVKK
-620 KPESE
+620 KSESE

-659 RAPDRGLIIYQQAIE
+659 RAPDQGLIIYQQAIE

-685 AKAYPITTREV
+685 AKAYPIATREV
-696 PPQANQPVLISSLLT
+696 PPKDNQPVLIDRLLT
-711 KTAQKESEA
+711 KTAQQDSEA

-727 TEPQKN
+727 TEPKKN

-745 KRLPINELEGVG
+745 KRLPIDELEGVG

-763 MKLKEDDRLYAAIF
+763 MKLKEDDRLYGAIF

-798 REELLPIMGKSAQG
+798 REELLPMMSKSAQG
-812 LAILRLRYGEHLAG
+812 LAILRLRYGENLAG

-878 VAARAGSIVL
+878 VAAREGSIVL

-922 EKIIKVQLLHHL
+922 EKIIKVQLLHRL